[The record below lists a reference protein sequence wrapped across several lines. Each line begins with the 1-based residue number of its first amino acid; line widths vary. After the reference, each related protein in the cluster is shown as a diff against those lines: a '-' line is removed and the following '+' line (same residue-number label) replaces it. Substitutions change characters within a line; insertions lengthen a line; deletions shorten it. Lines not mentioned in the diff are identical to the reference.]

1 MKIHLANDSKQ
12 LSLGGGWTFIENLK
26 ESMKLINADV
36 EFTDYANSDIYFVSG
51 ASMVTR
57 DSIKLAKKD
66 GKKIVLRVDNIP
78 RNSRNRNTGTTRMY
92 DFGQL
97 ADHVIFQSEWA
108 KQKVMPLLDSYN
120 LDISNEHNKYMYGV
134 EERKKFFCECNS
146 SIIMNGVN
154 THIFNPDG
162 DKLDN
167 PHNERY
173 LIVRYNRDNNKRLE
187 EALDIYSD
195 MWLLDN
201 DIDLYVVGQYSREL
215 VAGYFDFYMGER
227 FTMHGVVTNREQL
240 AALYRSCDTLIY
252 PSYSDACPNTVMEA
266 RACGLEIIHNGH
278 GGIPEV
284 MAETDI
290 TLERMGKEYLKV
302 FNDII

>member
-1 MKIHLANDSKQ
+1 MRIHLANKSKQ
-12 LSLGGGWTFIENLK
+12 SIGGGWTFIENLK
-26 ESMKLINADV
+26 ESMKLLKADV
-36 EFTDYANSDIYFVSG
+36 EFTDYANADIYFVSG

-92 DFGQL
+92 DFAQL

-120 LDISNEHNKYMYGV
+120 LDISNEHNNYMYGV
-134 EERKKFFCECNS
+134 DSVKKFFCECNS

-154 THIFNPDG
+154 THIFKPDG
-162 DKLDN
+162 DKLDSV
-167 PHNERY
+167 HKKRY

-187 EALDIYSD
+187 EALDIYSEK
-195 MWLLDN
+195 WLLDT
-201 DIDLYVVGQYSREL
+201 DIELYLVGQYGEEL
-215 VAGYFDFYMGER
+215 VKGYFDFYMGER
-227 FTMHGVVTNREQL
+227 FTMHGVVTDRRQL
-240 AALYRSCDTLIY
+240 ASLYRSCDTLIY

-266 RACGLEIIHNGH
+266 RACGLDILHNGH

-284 MAETDI
+284 MAEKDI
-290 TLERMGKEYLKV
+290 TLERMGKEYLNIFKKLL
-302 FNDII
+302 